1 MKENEL
7 EFSDWPMFDL
17 LMTNEEL
24 CRELLEVVLD
34 APVSNIEYIIAENDI
49 RPTLTNHGVRLD
61 AYVKTENEV
70 YNIEMQTVKRT
81 KLGRRLRFYQG
92 AMDTLAL
99 RRGEHYGNLPPCYI
113 VFICLHDPFNA
124 GLPVYT
130 LNVKCQENTSVE
142 TDHGFTWVVLAAS
155 AWDRLPPGRLR
166 NLLHYIA
173 TGEAGDDR
181 FATKLAAAV
190 RAANGDEAWRKEKM
204 ALLTFEEDMEIQR
217 RMLEED
223 REDLETLR
231 RMLEEDREDLE
242 TLRRMLEEDRE
253 DLETLRRML
262 KEDREDLEARRRM
275 VEEQRRT
282 LEEQRRVLEEQRRML
297 QEDLEKL
304 EHIAV
309 ETTES
314 EGRAEGLE
322 EGEAR
327 LGALV
332 TALIESGRSE
342 EVALVAT
349 DAAARRARFEE
360 FGL

>member
-130 LNVKCQENTSVE
+130 LNVKCQENTSVK
-142 TDHGFTWVVLAAS
+142 TDHGFTWIVLAAP

-166 NLLHYIA
+166 NLLHYIS

-223 REDLETLR
+223 REDFEIQKR
-231 RMLEEDREDLE
+231 ILEEDRGDFEIQ
-242 TLRRMLEEDRE
+242 
-253 DLETLRRML
+253 
-262 KEDREDLEARRRM
+262 K
-275 VEEQRRT
+275 RT
-282 LEEQRRVLEEQRRML
+282 LEEQQRALEEDLEKQNQALEEQKRVLEEQRRML
-297 QEDLEKL
+297 QEDLDKQ

-309 ETTES
+309 EAAES
-314 EGRAEGLE
+314 EGRTEGLE
-322 EGEAR
+322 AGEAR
-327 LGALV
+327 LGALI

-349 DAAARRARFEE
+349 DADARRARFEE

>member
-130 LNVKCQENTSVE
+130 LNVKCQENTSVK
-142 TDHGFTWVVLAAS
+142 TDHGFTWIVLAAP

-223 REDLETLR
+223 REDFEIQKR
-231 RMLEEDREDLE
+231 ILEEDRGDFEIQ
-242 TLRRMLEEDRE
+242 
-253 DLETLRRML
+253 
-262 KEDREDLEARRRM
+262 K
-275 VEEQRRT
+275 RT
-282 LEEQRRVLEEQRRML
+282 LEEQQRALEEDLEKQKHALEEQKRVLEEQRRML
-297 QEDLEKL
+297 QEDLDKQ

-309 ETTES
+309 EAAES
-314 EGRAEGLE
+314 EGRTEGLE
-322 EGEAR
+322 AGEAR
-327 LGALV
+327 LGALLA
-332 TALIESGRSE
+332 ALIESGRSE

-349 DAAARRARFEE
+349 DADARRARFEE
-360 FGL
+360 FSL

>member
-70 YNIEMQTVKRT
+70 CNIEMQTVKRA

-130 LNVKCQENTSVE
+130 LNVKCQENTSVK
-142 TDHGFTWVVLAAS
+142 TDHGFTWIVLAAP

-190 RAANGDEAWRKEKM
+190 RAANGDEAWRKERM

-223 REDLETLR
+223 REDFEIQKR
-231 RMLEEDREDLE
+231 ILEEDRGDFEIQ
-242 TLRRMLEEDRE
+242 
-253 DLETLRRML
+253 
-262 KEDREDLEARRRM
+262 K
-275 VEEQRRT
+275 RT
-282 LEEQRRVLEEQRRML
+282 LEEQQRALEEDLEKQKHALEEQKRVLEEQRRML
-297 QEDLEKL
+297 QEDLDKQ

-309 ETTES
+309 EAAES
-314 EGRAEGLE
+314 EGRTEGLE
-322 EGEAR
+322 AGEAR
-327 LGALV
+327 LGALLA
-332 TALIESGRSE
+332 ALIESGRSE

-349 DAAARRARFEE
+349 DADARRARFEE
-360 FGL
+360 FSL

>member
-70 YNIEMQTVKRT
+70 CNIEMQTVKRA

-166 NLLHYIA
+166 NLLHYIS

-223 REDLETLR
+223 REDFEIQK
-231 RMLEEDREDLE
+231 RMLEEDREDFE
-242 TLRRMLEEDRE
+242 IQ
-253 DLETLRRML
+253 
-262 KEDREDLEARRRM
+262 K
-275 VEEQRRT
+275 RT
-282 LEEQRRVLEEQRRML
+282 LEEQQRALEEDLEKQKHALEEQKRVLEEQRRML
-297 QEDLEKL
+297 QEDLDKQ

-309 ETTES
+309 EAAES
-314 EGRAEGLE
+314 EGRTEGLE
-322 EGEAR
+322 AGEAR
-327 LGALV
+327 LGALLA
-332 TALIESGRSE
+332 ALIESGRSE

-349 DAAARRARFEE
+349 DADARRARFEE

>member
-166 NLLHYIA
+166 NLLHYIS

-223 REDLETLR
+223 REDFEIQKR
-231 RMLEEDREDLE
+231 ILEEDRGDFEIQ
-242 TLRRMLEEDRE
+242 
-253 DLETLRRML
+253 
-262 KEDREDLEARRRM
+262 K
-275 VEEQRRT
+275 RT
-282 LEEQRRVLEEQRRML
+282 LEEQQRALEEDLEKQKHALEEQKRVLEEQRRML
-297 QEDLEKL
+297 QEDLDKQ

-309 ETTES
+309 EAAES
-314 EGRAEGLE
+314 EGRTEGLE
-322 EGEAR
+322 AGEAR
-327 LGALV
+327 LGALIA
-332 TALIESGRSE
+332 ALIESGRSE

-349 DAAARRARFEE
+349 DADARRARFEE

>member
-61 AYVKTENEV
+61 ACVKTENEV
-70 YNIEMQTVKRT
+70 CNIEMQTVKRA

-130 LNVKCQENTSVE
+130 LNVKCQENTSVK
-142 TDHGFTWVVLAAS
+142 TDHGFTWIVLAAP

-223 REDLETLR
+223 REDFEIQKR
-231 RMLEEDREDLE
+231 ILEEDRGDFEIQ
-242 TLRRMLEEDRE
+242 
-253 DLETLRRML
+253 
-262 KEDREDLEARRRM
+262 K
-275 VEEQRRT
+275 RT
-282 LEEQRRVLEEQRRML
+282 LEEQQRALEEDLEKQKHALEEQKRVLEEQRRML
-297 QEDLEKL
+297 QEDLDKQ

-309 ETTES
+309 EAAES
-314 EGRAEGLE
+314 EGRTEGLE
-322 EGEAR
+322 AGEAR
-327 LGALV
+327 LGALLA
-332 TALIESGRSE
+332 ALIESGRSE

-349 DAAARRARFEE
+349 DADARRARFEE
-360 FGL
+360 FSL

>member
-70 YNIEMQTVKRT
+70 CNIEMQTVKRA

-130 LNVKCQENTSVE
+130 LNVKCQENTSVK
-142 TDHGFTWVVLAAS
+142 TDHGFTWIVLAAP

-223 REDLETLR
+223 REDFEIQKR
-231 RMLEEDREDLE
+231 ILEEDRGDFEIQ
-242 TLRRMLEEDRE
+242 
-253 DLETLRRML
+253 
-262 KEDREDLEARRRM
+262 K
-275 VEEQRRT
+275 RT
-282 LEEQRRVLEEQRRML
+282 LEEQQRALEEDLEKQKHALEEQKRVLEEQRRML
-297 QEDLEKL
+297 QEDLDKQ

-309 ETTES
+309 EAAES
-314 EGRAEGLE
+314 EGRTEGLE
-322 EGEAR
+322 AREAR
-327 LGALV
+327 LGALLA
-332 TALIESGRSE
+332 ALIESGRSE

-349 DAAARRARFEE
+349 DADARRARFEE
-360 FGL
+360 FSL

>member
-70 YNIEMQTVKRT
+70 CNIEMQTVKRA

-130 LNVKCQENTSVE
+130 LNVKCQENTSVK
-142 TDHGFTWVVLAAS
+142 TDHGFTWTVLAAP

-223 REDLETLR
+223 REDFEIQK
-231 RMLEEDREDLE
+231 RMLEEDREDFE
-242 TLRRMLEEDRE
+242 IQKRILEEDMFGGTMALPQLT
-253 DLETLRRML
+253 D
-262 KEDREDLEARRRM
+262 
-275 VEEQRRT
+275 EQRKEALEKAAQARHEHAEFREKIKSGKVT
-282 LEEQRRVLEEQRRML
+282 LEEVLDSDDPIATRM
-297 QEDLEKL
+297 K
-304 EHIAV
+304 V
-309 ETTES
+309 S
-314 EGRAEGLE
+314 
-322 EGEAR
+322 
-327 LGALV
+327 
-332 TALIESGRSE
+332 ALI
-342 EVALVAT
+342 
-349 DAAARRARFEE
+349 
-360 FGL
+360 

>member
-24 CRELLEVVLD
+24 CRELLEVVLN

-70 YNIEMQTVKRT
+70 CNIEMQTVRRA

-130 LNVKCQENTSVE
+130 LNVKCQENTSVK
-142 TDHGFTWVVLAAS
+142 TDHGFTWIVLAAP

-166 NLLHYIA
+166 NLLHYIS

-223 REDLETLR
+223 REDFEIQKR
-231 RMLEEDREDLE
+231 ILEEDRGDFEIQ
-242 TLRRMLEEDRE
+242 
-253 DLETLRRML
+253 
-262 KEDREDLEARRRM
+262 K
-275 VEEQRRT
+275 RT
-282 LEEQRRVLEEQRRML
+282 LEEQQRALEEDLEKQKHALEEQKRVLEEQRRML
-297 QEDLEKL
+297 QEDLDKQ

-309 ETTES
+309 EAAES
-314 EGRAEGLE
+314 EGRTEGLE
-322 EGEAR
+322 AGEAR
-327 LGALV
+327 LGALI

-349 DAAARRARFEE
+349 DADARRARFEE

>member
-7 EFSDWPMFDL
+7 KFSDWPMFDL

-223 REDLETLR
+223 REDFEIQKR
-231 RMLEEDREDLE
+231 ILEEDRGDFEIQ
-242 TLRRMLEEDRE
+242 
-253 DLETLRRML
+253 
-262 KEDREDLEARRRM
+262 K
-275 VEEQRRT
+275 RT
-282 LEEQRRVLEEQRRML
+282 LEEQQRALEEDLEKQKHALEEQKRVLEEQRRML
-297 QEDLEKL
+297 QEDLDKQ

-309 ETTES
+309 EAAES
-314 EGRAEGLE
+314 EGRTEGLE
-322 EGEAR
+322 AGEAR
-327 LGALV
+327 LGALI

-349 DAAARRARFEE
+349 DADARRARFEE

>member
-70 YNIEMQTVKRT
+70 CNIEMQTVKRA

-130 LNVKCQENTSVE
+130 LNVKCQENTSVK
-142 TDHGFTWVVLAAS
+142 TDHGFTWIVLAAP

-190 RAANGDEAWRKEKM
+190 RAANGGEAWRKEKM

-223 REDLETLR
+223 REDFEIQKR
-231 RMLEEDREDLE
+231 ILEEDRGDFEIQ
-242 TLRRMLEEDRE
+242 
-253 DLETLRRML
+253 
-262 KEDREDLEARRRM
+262 K
-275 VEEQRRT
+275 RT
-282 LEEQRRVLEEQRRML
+282 LEEQQRALEEDLEKQKHALEEQKRVLEEQRRML
-297 QEDLEKL
+297 QEDLDKQ

-309 ETTES
+309 EAAES
-314 EGRAEGLE
+314 EGRTEGLE
-322 EGEAR
+322 AGEAR
-327 LGALV
+327 LGALLA
-332 TALIESGRSE
+332 ALIESGRSE

-349 DAAARRARFEE
+349 DADARRARFEE
-360 FGL
+360 FSL

>member
-70 YNIEMQTVKRT
+70 CNIEMQTVKRA

-92 AMDTLAL
+92 AMDTLTL

-130 LNVKCQENTSVE
+130 LNVKCQENTSVK
-142 TDHGFTWVVLAAS
+142 TDHGFTWIVLAAP

-166 NLLHYIA
+166 NLLHYIS

-223 REDLETLR
+223 REDFEIQ
-231 RMLEEDREDLE
+231 
-242 TLRRMLEEDRE
+242 
-253 DLETLRRML
+253 
-262 KEDREDLEARRRM
+262 K
-275 VEEQRRT
+275 RT
-282 LEEQRRVLEEQRRML
+282 LEEQQRALEEDLEKQKHALEEQKRVLEEQRRML
-297 QEDLEKL
+297 QEDLDKQ

-309 ETTES
+309 EAAES
-314 EGRAEGLE
+314 ERRTEGLE
-322 EGEAR
+322 AGEAR
-327 LGALV
+327 LGALIA
-332 TALIESGRSE
+332 ALIESGRSE

-349 DAAARRARFEE
+349 DADARRARFEE

>member
-70 YNIEMQTVKRT
+70 CNIEMQTVKRA

-130 LNVKCQENTSVE
+130 LNVKCQENTSVK
-142 TDHGFTWVVLAAS
+142 TDHGFTWIVLAAP

-223 REDLETLR
+223 REDFEIQKR
-231 RMLEEDREDLE
+231 ILEEDRGDFEIQ
-242 TLRRMLEEDRE
+242 
-253 DLETLRRML
+253 
-262 KEDREDLEARRRM
+262 K
-275 VEEQRRT
+275 RT
-282 LEEQRRVLEEQRRML
+282 LEEQQRALEEDLEKQKHALEEQKRVLEEQRRML
-297 QEDLEKL
+297 QEDLDKQ

-309 ETTES
+309 EAAES
-314 EGRAEGLE
+314 EGRTEGLE
-322 EGEAR
+322 AGEAR
-327 LGALV
+327 LGALLA
-332 TALIESGRSE
+332 ALIESGRSE

>member
-92 AMDTLAL
+92 AMDTLTL

-130 LNVKCQENTSVE
+130 LNVKCQENTSVK
-142 TDHGFTWVVLAAS
+142 TDHGFTWIVLAAP

-166 NLLHYIA
+166 NLLHYIS

-223 REDLETLR
+223 REDFEIQ
-231 RMLEEDREDLE
+231 
-242 TLRRMLEEDRE
+242 
-253 DLETLRRML
+253 
-262 KEDREDLEARRRM
+262 K
-275 VEEQRRT
+275 RT
-282 LEEQRRVLEEQRRML
+282 LEEQQRALEEDLEKQKHALEEQKRVLEEQRRML
-297 QEDLEKL
+297 QEDLDKQ

-309 ETTES
+309 EAAES
-314 EGRAEGLE
+314 ERRTEGLE
-322 EGEAR
+322 AGEAR
-327 LGALV
+327 LGALIA
-332 TALIESGRSE
+332 ALIESGRSE

-349 DAAARRARFEE
+349 DADARRARFEE

>member
-7 EFSDWPMFDL
+7 EFSDRPMFDL

-24 CRELLEVVLD
+24 CRELLEVVLN

-70 YNIEMQTVKRT
+70 CNIEMQTVKRA

-166 NLLHYIA
+166 NLLHYIS

-223 REDLETLR
+223 REDFEIQK
-231 RMLEEDREDLE
+231 RMLEEDREDFE
-242 TLRRMLEEDRE
+242 IQ
-253 DLETLRRML
+253 
-262 KEDREDLEARRRM
+262 K
-275 VEEQRRT
+275 RT
-282 LEEQRRVLEEQRRML
+282 LEEQQRALEEDLEKQKHALEEQKRVLEEQRRML
-297 QEDLEKL
+297 QEDLDKQ

-309 ETTES
+309 EAAES
-314 EGRAEGLE
+314 EGRTEGLE
-322 EGEAR
+322 AGEAR
-327 LGALV
+327 LGALIA
-332 TALIESGRSE
+332 ALIESGRSE

-349 DAAARRARFEE
+349 DADARRARFEE

>member
-24 CRELLEVVLD
+24 CRELLEVVLN

-70 YNIEMQTVKRT
+70 CNIEMQTVKRA

-223 REDLETLR
+223 REDFEIQ
-231 RMLEEDREDLE
+231 
-242 TLRRMLEEDRE
+242 
-253 DLETLRRML
+253 
-262 KEDREDLEARRRM
+262 K
-275 VEEQRRT
+275 RT
-282 LEEQRRVLEEQRRML
+282 LEEQQRALEEDLEKQKHALEEQKRVLEEQRRML
-297 QEDLEKL
+297 QEDLDKQ

-309 ETTES
+309 EAAES
-314 EGRAEGLE
+314 EGRTEGLE
-322 EGEAR
+322 AGEAR
-327 LGALV
+327 LGALIA
-332 TALIESGRSE
+332 ALIESGRSE

-349 DAAARRARFEE
+349 DADARRARFEE

>member
-70 YNIEMQTVKRT
+70 CDIEMQTVKRA

-130 LNVKCQENTSVE
+130 LNVKCQENTSVK
-142 TDHGFTWVVLAAS
+142 TDHGFTWIVLAAP

-223 REDLETLR
+223 REDFEIQKR
-231 RMLEEDREDLE
+231 ILEEDRGDFEIQ
-242 TLRRMLEEDRE
+242 
-253 DLETLRRML
+253 
-262 KEDREDLEARRRM
+262 K
-275 VEEQRRT
+275 RT
-282 LEEQRRVLEEQRRML
+282 LEEQQRALEEDLEKQKHALEEQKRVLEEQRRML
-297 QEDLEKL
+297 QEDLDKQ

-309 ETTES
+309 EAAES
-314 EGRAEGLE
+314 EGRTEGLE
-322 EGEAR
+322 AGEAR
-327 LGALV
+327 LGALLA
-332 TALIESGRSE
+332 ALIESGRSE

-349 DAAARRARFEE
+349 DADARRARFEE
-360 FGL
+360 FSL

>member
-70 YNIEMQTVKRT
+70 CNIEMQTVKRA

-130 LNVKCQENTSVE
+130 LNVKCQENTSVK
-142 TDHGFTWVVLAAS
+142 TDHGFTWIVLAAP

-190 RAANGDEAWRKEKM
+190 RAANGDEAWRKENLAAQKRWHSLQPM
-204 ALLTFEEDMEIQR
+204 PMLAVHDSRNSASRKSFLALTSPLH
-217 RMLEED
+217 
-223 REDLETLR
+223 
-231 RMLEEDREDLE
+231 
-242 TLRRMLEEDRE
+242 
-253 DLETLRRML
+253 
-262 KEDREDLEARRRM
+262 
-275 VEEQRRT
+275 VRRT
-282 LEEQRRVLEEQRRML
+282 R
-297 QEDLEKL
+297 
-304 EHIAV
+304 A
-309 ETTES
+309 S
-314 EGRAEGLE
+314 EGSSSDARGSPGAE
-322 EGEAR
+322 R
-327 LGALV
+327 
-332 TALIESGRSE
+332 
-342 EVALVAT
+342 
-349 DAAARRARFEE
+349 
-360 FGL
+360 

>member
-70 YNIEMQTVKRT
+70 CNIEMQTVKRA

-130 LNVKCQENTSVE
+130 LNVKCQENTSVK
-142 TDHGFTWVVLAAS
+142 TDHGFTWIVLAAP

-223 REDLETLR
+223 REDFEIQK
-231 RMLEEDREDLE
+231 RMLEEDRGDFEIQ
-242 TLRRMLEEDRE
+242 
-253 DLETLRRML
+253 
-262 KEDREDLEARRRM
+262 K
-275 VEEQRRT
+275 RT
-282 LEEQRRVLEEQRRML
+282 LEEQQRALEEDLEKQKHALEEQKRVLEEQRRML
-297 QEDLEKL
+297 QEDLDKQ

-309 ETTES
+309 EAAES
-314 EGRAEGLE
+314 EGRTEGLE
-322 EGEAR
+322 AGEAR
-327 LGALV
+327 LGALLA
-332 TALIESGRSE
+332 ALIECGRSE

-349 DAAARRARFEE
+349 DADARRARFEE
-360 FGL
+360 FSL

>member
-130 LNVKCQENTSVE
+130 LNVKCQENTSVK
-142 TDHGFTWVVLAAS
+142 TDHGFTWIVLAAP

-166 NLLHYIA
+166 NLVHYIS

-223 REDLETLR
+223 REDFEIQKR
-231 RMLEEDREDLE
+231 ILEEDRGDFEIQ
-242 TLRRMLEEDRE
+242 
-253 DLETLRRML
+253 
-262 KEDREDLEARRRM
+262 K
-275 VEEQRRT
+275 RT
-282 LEEQRRVLEEQRRML
+282 LEEQQRALEEDLEKQKHALEEQKRVLEEQRRML
-297 QEDLEKL
+297 QEDLDKQ

-309 ETTES
+309 EAAES
-314 EGRAEGLE
+314 EGRTEGLE
-322 EGEAR
+322 AGEAR
-327 LGALV
+327 LGAV
-332 TALIESGRSE
+332 ITALIESGRSE

-349 DAAARRARFEE
+349 DADARRARFEE

>member
-24 CRELLEVVLD
+24 CRELLEVVLN

-70 YNIEMQTVKRT
+70 CNIEMQTVKRA

-130 LNVKCQENTSVE
+130 LNVKCQENTSVK
-142 TDHGFTWVVLAAS
+142 TNHGFTWIVLAAP

-166 NLLHYIA
+166 NLLHYIS

-223 REDLETLR
+223 REDFEIQKR
-231 RMLEEDREDLE
+231 ILEEDRGDFEIQ
-242 TLRRMLEEDRE
+242 
-253 DLETLRRML
+253 
-262 KEDREDLEARRRM
+262 K
-275 VEEQRRT
+275 RT
-282 LEEQRRVLEEQRRML
+282 LEEQQRALEEDLEKQKHALEEQKRVLEEQRRML
-297 QEDLEKL
+297 QEDLDKQ

-309 ETTES
+309 EAAES
-314 EGRAEGLE
+314 EGRTEGLE
-322 EGEAR
+322 AGEAR
-327 LGALV
+327 LGALIA
-332 TALIESGRSE
+332 ALIESGRSE

-349 DAAARRARFEE
+349 DADARRARFEE

>member
-130 LNVKCQENTSVE
+130 LNVKRQENTSVK
-142 TDHGFTWVVLAAS
+142 TDHGFTWIVLAAP

-166 NLLHYIA
+166 NLLHYIS

-223 REDLETLR
+223 REDFEIQKR
-231 RMLEEDREDLE
+231 ILEEDRGDFEIQ
-242 TLRRMLEEDRE
+242 
-253 DLETLRRML
+253 
-262 KEDREDLEARRRM
+262 K
-275 VEEQRRT
+275 RT
-282 LEEQRRVLEEQRRML
+282 LEEQQRALEEDLEKQKHALEEQKRVLEEQRRML
-297 QEDLEKL
+297 QEDLDKQ

-309 ETTES
+309 EAAES
-314 EGRAEGLE
+314 EGRTEGLE
-322 EGEAR
+322 AGEAR
-327 LGALV
+327 LGALI

-349 DAAARRARFEE
+349 DADARRARFEE

>member
-70 YNIEMQTVKRT
+70 CNIEMQTVKRA

-130 LNVKCQENTSVE
+130 LDVKCQENTSVK
-142 TDHGFTWVVLAAS
+142 TDHGFTWIVLAAP

-166 NLLHYIA
+166 NLLHYIS

-190 RAANGDEAWRKEKM
+190 RAANSDEAWRKEKM

-217 RMLEED
+217 RILEED
-223 REDLETLR
+223 REDFEIKKRMLEEQQR
-231 RMLEEDREDLE
+231 ALEEDRE
-242 TLRRMLEEDRE
+242 
-253 DLETLRRML
+253 
-262 KEDREDLEARRRM
+262 A
-275 VEEQRRT
+275 QRRT
-282 LEEQRRVLEEQRRML
+282 FEEQQRALEEQRRML
-297 QEDLEKL
+297 QEDLEKQ
-304 EHIAV
+304 ERIAV
-309 ETTES
+309 EAAES
-314 EGRAEGLE
+314 EGRTEGLE
-322 EGEAR
+322 AGEAR
-327 LGALV
+327 LGALIA
-332 TALIESGRSE
+332 ALIESGRSE

-349 DAAARRARFEE
+349 DADARRARFEE

>member
-130 LNVKCQENTSVE
+130 LNVKCQENTSVK
-142 TDHGFTWVVLAAS
+142 TDHGFTWIVLAAP

-166 NLLHYIA
+166 NLLHYIS

-223 REDLETLR
+223 REDFEIQKR
-231 RMLEEDREDLE
+231 ILEEDRGDFEIQ
-242 TLRRMLEEDRE
+242 
-253 DLETLRRML
+253 
-262 KEDREDLEARRRM
+262 K
-275 VEEQRRT
+275 RT
-282 LEEQRRVLEEQRRML
+282 LEEQQRALEEDLEKQKHALEEQKRVLEEQRRML
-297 QEDLEKL
+297 QEDLDKQ

-309 ETTES
+309 EAAES
-314 EGRAEGLE
+314 EGRTEGLE
-322 EGEAR
+322 AGEAR
-327 LGALV
+327 LGALI

-349 DAAARRARFEE
+349 DADARRARFEE

>member
-70 YNIEMQTVKRT
+70 CNIEMQTVKRA

-130 LNVKCQENTSVE
+130 LDVKCQENTSVK
-142 TDHGFTWVVLAAS
+142 TDHGFTWIVLAAP

-223 REDLETLR
+223 REDFEIQKR
-231 RMLEEDREDLE
+231 ILEEDRGDFEIQ
-242 TLRRMLEEDRE
+242 
-253 DLETLRRML
+253 
-262 KEDREDLEARRRM
+262 K
-275 VEEQRRT
+275 RT
-282 LEEQRRVLEEQRRML
+282 LEEQQRALEEDLEKQKHALEEQKRVLEEQRRML
-297 QEDLEKL
+297 QEDLDKQ

-309 ETTES
+309 EAAES
-314 EGRAEGLE
+314 EGRTEGLE
-322 EGEAR
+322 AGEAR
-327 LGALV
+327 LGALLA
-332 TALIESGRSE
+332 ALIESGRSE

-349 DAAARRARFEE
+349 DADARRARFEE
-360 FGL
+360 FSL

>member
-24 CRELLEVVLD
+24 CRELLEVVLN

-70 YNIEMQTVKRT
+70 CNIEMQTVKRA

-130 LNVKCQENTSVE
+130 LNVKCQENTSVK
-142 TDHGFTWVVLAAS
+142 TDHGFTWIVLAAP

-166 NLLHYIA
+166 NLLHYIS

-223 REDLETLR
+223 REDFEIQKR
-231 RMLEEDREDLE
+231 ILEEDRGDFEIQ
-242 TLRRMLEEDRE
+242 
-253 DLETLRRML
+253 
-262 KEDREDLEARRRM
+262 K
-275 VEEQRRT
+275 RT
-282 LEEQRRVLEEQRRML
+282 LEEQQRALEEDLEKQKRALEEQKRMLEEQRRML
-297 QEDLEKL
+297 QEDLDKQ

-309 ETTES
+309 EAAES
-314 EGRAEGLE
+314 EGRTEGLE
-322 EGEAR
+322 AGEAR
-327 LGALV
+327 LGALIA
-332 TALIESGRSE
+332 ALIESGRSE

-349 DAAARRARFEE
+349 DADARRARFEE

>member
-24 CRELLEVVLD
+24 CRELLEVVLN

-70 YNIEMQTVKRT
+70 CNIEMQTVKRA

-130 LNVKCQENTSVE
+130 LNVKCQENTSVK
-142 TDHGFTWVVLAAS
+142 TDHGFTWIVLAAP

-204 ALLTFEEDMEIQR
+204 ALLTFEED
-217 RMLEED
+217 
-223 REDLETLR
+223 
-231 RMLEEDREDLE
+231 
-242 TLRRMLEEDRE
+242 
-253 DLETLRRML
+253 
-262 KEDREDLEARRRM
+262 REDLEARRRM

-282 LEEQRRVLEEQRRML
+282 LEEQQRVLEEQRRML

>member
-24 CRELLEVVLD
+24 CRELLEVVLN

-70 YNIEMQTVKRT
+70 CNIEMQTVKRA

-130 LNVKCQENTSVE
+130 LNVKCQENTSVK
-142 TDHGFTWVVLAAS
+142 TDHGFTWIVLAAP

-166 NLLHYIA
+166 NLLHYIS

-223 REDLETLR
+223 REDFEIQKR
-231 RMLEEDREDLE
+231 ILEEDRGDFEIQ
-242 TLRRMLEEDRE
+242 
-253 DLETLRRML
+253 
-262 KEDREDLEARRRM
+262 K
-275 VEEQRRT
+275 RT
-282 LEEQRRVLEEQRRML
+282 LEEQQRALEEDLEKQKHALEEQKRVLEEQRRML
-297 QEDLEKL
+297 QEDLDKQ

-309 ETTES
+309 EAAES
-314 EGRAEGLE
+314 EGRTEGLE
-322 EGEAR
+322 AGEAR
-327 LGALV
+327 LGALLA
-332 TALIESGRSE
+332 ALIESGRSE

-349 DAAARRARFEE
+349 DADARRARFEE

>member
-24 CRELLEVVLD
+24 CRELLEVVLN

-70 YNIEMQTVKRT
+70 CNIEMQTVKRA

-130 LNVKCQENTSVE
+130 LNVKCQENTSVK
-142 TDHGFTWVVLAAS
+142 TDHGFTWIVLAAP

-223 REDLETLR
+223 REDFEIQKR
-231 RMLEEDREDLE
+231 ILEEDRGDFEIQ
-242 TLRRMLEEDRE
+242 
-253 DLETLRRML
+253 
-262 KEDREDLEARRRM
+262 K
-275 VEEQRRT
+275 RT
-282 LEEQRRVLEEQRRML
+282 LEEQQRALEEDLEKQKHALEEQKRVLEEQRRML
-297 QEDLEKL
+297 QEDLDKQ

-309 ETTES
+309 EAAES
-314 EGRAEGLE
+314 EGRTEGLE
-322 EGEAR
+322 AGEAR
-327 LGALV
+327 LGALI

-349 DAAARRARFEE
+349 DADARRARFEE

>member
-70 YNIEMQTVKRT
+70 CNIEMQTVKRA

-130 LNVKCQENTSVE
+130 LNVKCQENTSVK
-142 TDHGFTWVVLAAS
+142 TDHGFTWIVLAAP

-242 TLRRMLEEDRE
+242 ARRRMVE
-253 DLETLRRML
+253 
-262 KEDREDLEARRRM
+262 EDREDLEARRRM

-282 LEEQRRVLEEQRRML
+282 LEEQQRVLEEQRRML

-349 DAAARRARFEE
+349 DAAARRARFDE

>member
-70 YNIEMQTVKRT
+70 CNIEMQTVKRA

-130 LNVKCQENTSVE
+130 LNVKCQENTSVK
-142 TDHGFTWVVLAAS
+142 TDHGFTWIVLAAP

-204 ALLTFEEDMEIQR
+204 ALLTFEEDFEIQK

-223 REDLETLR
+223 REDFEIQKR
-231 RMLEEDREDLE
+231 ILEEDRGDFEIQ
-242 TLRRMLEEDRE
+242 
-253 DLETLRRML
+253 
-262 KEDREDLEARRRM
+262 K
-275 VEEQRRT
+275 RT
-282 LEEQRRVLEEQRRML
+282 LEEQQRALEEDLEKQKHALEEQKRVLEEQRRML
-297 QEDLEKL
+297 QEDLDKQ

-309 ETTES
+309 EAAES
-314 EGRAEGLE
+314 EGRTEGLE
-322 EGEAR
+322 AGEAR
-327 LGALV
+327 LGALLA
-332 TALIESGRSE
+332 ALIESGRSE

-349 DAAARRARFEE
+349 DADARRARFEE
-360 FGL
+360 FSL

>member
-7 EFSDWPMFDL
+7 EFSDWPIFDL

-70 YNIEMQTVKRT
+70 CNIEMQTVKRA

-130 LNVKCQENTSVE
+130 LNVKCQENTSVK
-142 TDHGFTWVVLAAS
+142 TDHGFTWIVLAAP

-223 REDLETLR
+223 REDFEIQKR
-231 RMLEEDREDLE
+231 ILEEDRGDFEIQ
-242 TLRRMLEEDRE
+242 
-253 DLETLRRML
+253 
-262 KEDREDLEARRRM
+262 K
-275 VEEQRRT
+275 RT
-282 LEEQRRVLEEQRRML
+282 LEEQQRALEEDLEKQKHALEEQKRVLEEQRRML
-297 QEDLEKL
+297 QEDLDKQ

-309 ETTES
+309 EAAES
-314 EGRAEGLE
+314 EGRTEGLE
-322 EGEAR
+322 AGEAR
-327 LGALV
+327 LGALLA
-332 TALIESGRSE
+332 ALIESGRSE

-349 DAAARRARFEE
+349 DADARRARFEE
-360 FGL
+360 FSL

>member
-61 AYVKTENEV
+61 AYVKTENKV

-155 AWDRLPPGRLR
+155 AWDRLTPGRLR

-217 RMLEED
+217 RMLEE
-223 REDLETLR
+223 
-231 RMLEEDREDLE
+231 
-242 TLRRMLEEDRE
+242 
-253 DLETLRRML
+253 
-262 KEDREDLEARRRM
+262 
-275 VEEQRRT
+275 QRRT
-282 LEEQRRVLEEQRRML
+282 LEKQQRALEEDFEEQKHALEEQKRVLEEQRRML

>member
-70 YNIEMQTVKRT
+70 CNIEMQTVKRA

-130 LNVKCQENTSVE
+130 LNVKCQENTSVK
-142 TDHGFTWVVLAAS
+142 TDHGFTWIDLAAP

-223 REDLETLR
+223 REDFEIQKR
-231 RMLEEDREDLE
+231 ILEEDRGDFEIQ
-242 TLRRMLEEDRE
+242 
-253 DLETLRRML
+253 
-262 KEDREDLEARRRM
+262 K
-275 VEEQRRT
+275 RT
-282 LEEQRRVLEEQRRML
+282 LEEQQRALEEDLEKQKHALEEQKRVLEEQRRML
-297 QEDLEKL
+297 QEDLDKQ

-309 ETTES
+309 EAAES
-314 EGRAEGLE
+314 EGRTEGLE
-322 EGEAR
+322 AGEAR
-327 LGALV
+327 LGALLA
-332 TALIESGRSE
+332 ALIESGRSE

-349 DAAARRARFEE
+349 DADARRARFEE
-360 FGL
+360 FSL